1 MKNQTL
7 RNAEVQ
13 IQTAHRRLKR
23 NETRSTTTTLLREA
37 DRTGENACLLIIEKT
52 HTAHPEKRWQTK
64 SRTLHL
70 TLKANESHIQ
80 VIGYIR
86 RDQIANN
93 RQLGDLLCLEAEQ
106 LSANLEDME
115 VL

>member
-1 MKNQTL
+1 MKKQTL

-23 NETRSTTTTLLREA
+23 NQTRSTMTTLLREA
-37 DRTGENACLLIIEKT
+37 DRNGENACLLIVEKT
-52 HTAHPEKRWQTK
+52 HTSHPEKQWQTK

-70 TLKANESHIQ
+70 SLKVNDSHIH

-93 RQLGDLLCLEAEQ
+93 RQLGDMLCMEAEQ
-106 LSANLEDME
+106 LSANLEDTE
-115 VL
+115 AL